1 MRTVFVGAGNV
12 SIGTAK
18 ALIKKG
24 HEVIII
30 ETDKAKID
38 ELSEEM
44 DCSFLQGDG
53 SQPNI
58 LREVNPAQTDILY
71 CLTDSDQ
78 ANVIAGLVGRSL
90 GFKRVVTSIRDPQ
103 FEGIC
108 HELGLKDTIIPSRT
122 ISRYLEDMVG
132 GTETVELSTVIKDEA
147 RFFTFTVKE
156 ENAVPVK
163 ELKLPAEARA
173 VCYYREGRFS
183 HADEETKLQNGD
195 EVVVL
200 THSKNMSA
208 LQERWQ
214 PKPAQEE
221 PAERGKLKEDPA
233 EKGKSK
239 EAPPDNVLR
248 ENPRGRT
255 EREGE
260 KGRR

>member
-1 MRTVFVGAGNV
+1 MRTVFVGAGKV

-24 HEVIII
+24 HEVVII
-30 ETDKAKID
+30 ETDKARID

-58 LREVNPAQTDILY
+58 LREVNPAQTDVLY
-71 CLTDSDQ
+71 CLTNSDQ
-78 ANVIAGLVGRSL
+78 ANVIASLIGRSL
-90 GFKRVVTSIRDPQ
+90 GFKRVVTSIGDPQ

-132 GTETVELSTVIKDEA
+132 GTENVDLSAVIKDEA
-147 RFFTFTVKE
+147 RFFTFTANE
-156 ENAVPVK
+156 EDAVPVK

-173 VCYYREGRFS
+173 VCYYRDGKFS
-183 HADEETKLQNGD
+183 HADEETTFRIGD

-200 THSKNMSA
+200 THSKNMPA
-208 LQERWQ
+208 LQKRWE
-214 PKPAQEE
+214 PKPEQQE
-221 PAERGKLKEDPA
+221 PVDAG
-233 EKGKSK
+233 SK
-239 EAPPDNVLR
+239 KN
-248 ENPRGRT
+248 
-255 EREGE
+255 
-260 KGRR
+260 K

>member
-1 MRTVFVGAGNV
+1 MRTVFIGAGKV

-24 HEVIII
+24 HEVVII
-30 ETDKAKID
+30 ETDKARIE

-71 CLTDSDQ
+71 CLSDSDQ
-78 ANVIAGLVGRSL
+78 ANVIASLVGRSL
-90 GFKRVVTSIRDPQ
+90 GFKRIVTSIGDPQ

-108 HELGLKDTIIPSRT
+108 RELGLEDTIIPSRT

-132 GTETVELSTVIKDEA
+132 GTENVDLSAVIKDEA
-147 RFFTFTVKE
+147 RFFTFTAGQE
-156 ENAVPVK
+156 DAVPIK

-173 VCYYREGRFS
+173 VCYYREGRFAL
-183 HADEETKLQNGD
+183 ADEEAKLLEDD

-200 THSKNMSA
+200 THSKNMAS
-208 LQERWQ
+208 LQERWL
-214 PKPAQEE
+214 PKPAQ
-221 PAERGKLKEDPA
+221 D
-233 EKGKSK
+233 KSNDSVAK
-239 EAPPDNVLR
+239 KD
-248 ENPRGRT
+248 
-255 EREGE
+255 
-260 KGRR
+260 K

>member
-1 MRTVFVGAGNV
+1 MRTVFVGAGKV

-24 HEVIII
+24 HEVVII

-53 SQPNI
+53 SQPNL
-58 LREVNPAQTDILY
+58 LREVNPAQTDVLY

-78 ANVIAGLVGRSL
+78 ANVIASLVGRSL
-90 GFKRVVTSIRDPQ
+90 GFKRVVTSIGDPQ
-103 FEGIC
+103 FEVIC

-132 GTETVELSTVIKDEA
+132 GTENVDLSAVIKDEA
-147 RFFTFTVKE
+147 RLFTFTAKE

-163 ELKLPAEARA
+163 ELKLPAEAHA
-173 VCYYREGRFS
+173 VCYYREGRFAL
-183 HADEETKLQNGD
+183 ADEGTKLQKGD

-200 THSKNMSA
+200 THSKNMPA
-208 LQERWQ
+208 LQGRWQ

-221 PAERGKLKEDPA
+221 PADAASLE
-233 EKGKSK
+233 
-239 EAPPDNVLR
+239 
-248 ENPRGRT
+248 
-255 EREGE
+255 
-260 KGRR
+260 